1 MDSATQQMLA
11 TIRKRRSALDQM
23 EQLILAEFGESGNSP
38 SAGEPTGAVKRSS
51 TRRSPNG
58 TSRKHQMHAWLKK
71 NGPSDRKTLVEGTGF
86 PDGTIGSY
94 LSTETELFEKRDGKW
109 HAR

>member
-11 TIRKRRSALDQM
+11 TIRKRKSALDQM
-23 EQLILAEFGESGNSP
+23 ERLILAEFGESVSGV
-38 SAGEPTGAVKRSS
+38 SADEPREAVKRKAK
-51 TRRSPNG
+51 RPANG

-71 NGPSDRKTLVEGTGF
+71 NGPVDRKTLVEKTGF

-94 LSTETELFEKRDGKW
+94 LERKSVV
-109 HAR
+109 